1 MSRRKS
7 KKEKT
12 LWSEYPD
19 YTPINNTHERPL
31 FDEARVKDEHSVL
44 GQIIRENWDLIHPL
58 ARDYIL
64 SSAFEWRNLYNEL
77 SKKQSSLD
85 MKQENIEAFEEKFET
100 KSQRL
105 LLEKDAE
112 IERIKEEISESYKKV
127 IEQKDQEI
135 AQYKMLADS
144 VKTGFDETSIT
155 QSNLGNQFQEKDQ
168 QITNLEKMIQ
178 DLKNQAKSQE
188 LEAMNIQ
195 TGISKNFQQQISD
208 ITAEL
213 YEKQEQVDKLR
224 DVLSKAKEQLISLKE
239 KTNELS
245 QRNVTLEEMLKE
257 RDEKLRKVIST
268 IDSLD

>member
-1 MSRRKS
+1 
-7 KKEKT
+7 
-12 LWSEYPD
+12 
-19 YTPINNTHERPL
+19 
-31 FDEARVKDEHSVL
+31 
-44 GQIIRENWDLIHPL
+44 
-58 ARDYIL
+58 
-64 SSAFEWRNLYNEL
+64 
-77 SKKQSSLD
+77 
-85 MKQENIEAFEEKFET
+85 
-100 KSQRL
+100 
-105 LLEKDAE
+105 
-112 IERIKEEISESYKKV
+112 
-127 IEQKDQEI
+127 
-135 AQYKMLADS
+135 
-144 VKTGFDETSIT
+144 
-155 QSNLGNQFQEKDQ
+155 
-168 QITNLEKMIQ
+168 MIQ

-239 KTNELS
+239 KTSELS

>member
-1 MSRRKS
+1 VRRKS

-12 LWSEYPD
+12 LWTEYPD
-19 YTPINNTHERPL
+19 YTSINNIDERPL

-64 SSAFEWRNLYNEL
+64 SSAFEWRNLNNEL
-77 SKKQSSLD
+77 SKKQSSLEI
-85 MKQENIEAFEEKFET
+85 KQENIDSFEEQFET

-105 LLEKDAE
+105 ILEKDAE
-112 IERIKEEISESYKKV
+112 IERIKEEISESYKEV

-135 AQYKMLADS
+135 AQYKMLAET
-144 VKTGFDETSIT
+144 VRTGFDETSA
-155 QSNLGNQFQEKDQ
+155 QSGFESQFQEKDQ

-224 DVLSKAKEQLISLKE
+224 NVLSKAKEQLISLKE
-239 KTNELS
+239 KTSELS